1 MAKCTAEEAIQTV
14 ARKAEELMRAGTPA
28 AHRLILLREAA
39 DATDTTIRDTELKR
53 LLVEARR
60 SLLGTFDAITDR
72 PLSLAPTPWLW
83 EGLVMP
89 EAFNMLLALAKV
101 GKTSLVLE
109 ALGEWVHGAPN
120 FLGQQFHGACLPV
133 LLVGTDQPENDWAR
147 MLRDARLLDA
157 SLRMLP
163 TIVGLYTA
171 GTPLHLDEEGIE
183 LIASHAEDNPS
194 LQDWAVGS
202 RMAKRSP
209 PPCTRFQQ

>member
-1 MAKCTAEEAIQTV
+1 M
-14 ARKAEELMRAGTPA
+14 
-28 AHRLILLREAA
+28 
-39 DATDTTIRDTELKR
+39 
-53 LLVEARR
+53 
-60 SLLGTFDAITDR
+60 
-72 PLSLAPTPWLW
+72 
-83 EGLVMP
+83 
-89 EAFNMLLALAKV
+89 
-101 GKTSLVLE
+101 
-109 ALGEWVHGAPN
+109 
-120 FLGQQFHGACLPV
+120 

-147 MLRDARLLDA
+147 MLRDAQLLDA